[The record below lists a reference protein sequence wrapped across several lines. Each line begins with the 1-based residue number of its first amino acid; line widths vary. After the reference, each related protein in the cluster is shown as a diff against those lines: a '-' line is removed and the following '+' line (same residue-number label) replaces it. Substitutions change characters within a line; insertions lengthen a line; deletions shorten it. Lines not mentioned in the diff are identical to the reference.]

1 MNILYYYLLNYQKNL
16 INGIKLIKKGET
28 MSDAMFD
35 LLYIID
41 TVVRVLM
48 MLSIMQMTIYF
59 IRYFKECAKKKYE
72 SLEYGRIH
80 NEK

>member
-1 MNILYYYLLNYQKNL
+1 
-16 INGIKLIKKGET
+16 

-41 TVVRVLM
+41 TVVRLLM
-48 MLSIMQMTIYF
+48 MLSIMQMAIYF